1 MVLYHC
7 TFEYRNVD
15 PMTNAMPRVAPAL
28 KPCPP
33 SLGNTVVAR
42 AQLHMEIDTAK
53 HLSTFPAYRNT
64 AATTKPPAACS
75 AVSYTHL
82 TLPTILLV

>member
-1 MVLYHC
+1 
-7 TFEYRNVD
+7 
-15 PMTNAMPRVAPAL
+15 MTTAMPRDAVTL
-28 KPCPP
+28 RLCP
-33 SLGNTVVAR
+33 SLANTVVAR

-75 AVSYTHL
+75 AMTSYT
-82 TLPTILLV
+82 TPSYP